1 MKLSFVIPVLNEVES
16 LEVLYHEIVENVT
29 SLNDGD
35 QSQNHENAGFGGEQG
50 FEIIFIDD
58 GSTDGSFQV
67 MTELA
72 EKDKRIKVVKFR
84 RNFGK
89 AAALQVGFGLAA
101 GDLVFS
107 MDADLQDDPAEIP
120 NFIRKINQG
129 YDLVS
134 GWKKTR
140 RDPIHK
146 KLPSKCFNAVTAQVF
161 GLKLKDYNCGFKL
174 YRRQLVKELHLY
186 GEMHRYI
193 PALAHNLGY
202 RIAEIPVNHRFRR
215 FGQSK
220 YGIERYLRGFFDL
233 LTVRMVTHYAKSP
246 LYLFGRLGLLSMLA
260 GMAVTIYLAVLKIF
274 YGVPLY
280 NRPLLFLGI
289 LLILGGLQ
297 FISLGLISE
306 LIINR
311 SSEVNKRSISIEAI
325 INRKDV
331 DST

>member
-1 MKLSFVIPVLNEVES
+1 MISFVIPVLNEHES
-16 LEVLYHEIVENVT
+16 ISVLHSEIVANIGTYEY
-29 SLNDGD
+29 
-35 QSQNHENAGFGGEQG
+35 
-50 FEIIFIDD
+50 EIIFIDD
-58 GSTDGSFQV
+58 GSRDGSYEV
-67 MTELA
+67 MKELSTQDA
-72 EKDKRIKVVKFR
+72 NVKAVKFR

-89 AAALQVGFGLAA
+89 AAALQVGFGLSR
-101 GDLVFS
+101 GDYIFT

-120 NFIRKINQG
+120 RFISKIEEG

-134 GWKKTR
+134 GWKKKR
-140 RDPIHK
+140 RDPLYK
-146 KLPSKCFNAVTAQVF
+146 KLPSKCFNAVTAKVF
-161 GLKLKDYNCGFKL
+161 RLKLRDYNCGYKL
-174 YRRQLVKELHLY
+174 YRQQLVKELNLY

-202 RIAEIPVNHRFRR
+202 RIAEIPVNHRARQ
-215 FGQSK
+215 FGRSK

-260 GMAVTIYLAVLKIF
+260 GLVLTIYLAVLKIF
-274 YGVPLY
+274 FGVPLY

-311 SSEVNKRSISIEAI
+311 SPEVNKRGISIEST
-325 INRKDV
+325 INIM
-331 DST
+331 DSNST